1 MVKKM
6 ITSTSNQQMK
16 KLSLL
21 MKKAKERREQGL
33 FVVEGIKMFR
43 EAPEEWIEGVYVS
56 EQFMENPEHEALLS
70 GVTYEVVA
78 DSVFKA
84 VSDTQTPQGILALI
98 RMPHYTLED
107 VMQGERTHLL
117 LLESVQ
123 DPGNLGTMVRTG
135 EGAGITGVIM
145 NRTTVDLFNPKTI
158 RSTMGSIYRVPY
170 VIADDFVAT
179 LQELKAKGVS
189 LYAAHLKGKKQYDAF
204 DYTVS
209 TGFMIGNEGNGLSDE
224 IADLADTY
232 IKIPMCG
239 QVESLNAAI
248 SASLLM
254 YETNRQR
261 RIISMSQD
269 RMSNIRKVEE

>member
-43 EAPEEWIEGVYVS
+43 EAPAEWIEGVYVS

-123 DPGNLGTMVRTG
+123 DPGNLGTMV
-135 EGAGITGVIM
+135 VQ
-145 NRTTVDLFNPKTI
+145 VSDL
-158 RSTMGSIYRVPY
+158 
-170 VIADDFVAT
+170 
-179 LQELKAKGVS
+179 L
-189 LYAAHLKGKKQYDAF
+189 
-204 DYTVS
+204 
-209 TGFMIGNEGNGLSDE
+209 
-224 IADLADTY
+224 LA
-232 IKIPMCG
+232 
-239 QVESLNAAI
+239 
-248 SASLLM
+248 
-254 YETNRQR
+254 
-261 RIISMSQD
+261 
-269 RMSNIRKVEE
+269 

>member
-43 EAPEEWIEGVYVS
+43 EAPAEWIEGVYVS

-107 VMQGERTHLL
+107 VMQGEECAGSGESGNDGAHRRGSGDYRCDH
-117 LLESVQ
+117 EPDNGRSVQ
-123 DPGNLGTMVRTG
+123 
-135 EGAGITGVIM
+135 
-145 NRTTVDLFNPKTI
+145 
-158 RSTMGSIYRVPY
+158 
-170 VIADDFVAT
+170 
-179 LQELKAKGVS
+179 
-189 LYAAHLKGKKQYDAF
+189 
-204 DYTVS
+204 
-209 TGFMIGNEGNGLSDE
+209 
-224 IADLADTY
+224 
-232 IKIPMCG
+232 
-239 QVESLNAAI
+239 
-248 SASLLM
+248 
-254 YETNRQR
+254 
-261 RIISMSQD
+261 SQD
-269 RMSNIRKVEE
+269 DTLNDGEYIPCALCDRG